1 MHRGGP
7 FGRDSMAENKA
18 ILYTFH
24 KVREQCEQANSDA
37 WRAFLAMYGPLAG
50 HLLAMYAP
58 DLTVAPG
65 VWQKTLQRLAEKN
78 FERFRGTARQTERE
92 FLVDVRALLLET
104 LSQLCATVPASDT
117 SAASALQPSGPGNV
131 APTPE
136 SLAKLLEGMPLLH
149 QEMIFLKLAGYGNA
163 SLETMLRVAPHVAEK
178 SFERLSP
185 DYAAAANIEKDRCA
199 FPVDWLNLLQQARES
214 KKENCAD
221 LHQILRIHDGQ
232 VSWYDKEPVEKHVSG
247 CLYCLERWT
256 ALREVGYW
264 RKAAP
269 AVPATQIDEGLAVLG
284 LRAPETKKSFLKR
297 VFG

>member
-1 MHRGGP
+1 
-7 FGRDSMAENKA
+7 MAENKTA
-18 ILYTFH
+18 LYTFH
-24 KVREQCEQANSDA
+24 KVREQCEQANGDA
-37 WRAFLAMYGPLAG
+37 WRAFLAMYSPLAG

-58 DLTVAPG
+58 DLSSARSAWG
-65 VWQKTLQRLAEKN
+65 LTLQKLAENN

-92 FLVDVRALLLET
+92 FLADVRALLLET
-104 LSQLCATVPASDT
+104 LLQTSGVGPSIATGDARADGDDN
-117 SAASALQPSGPGNV
+117 AKL
-131 APTPE
+131 TPE
-136 SLAKLLEGMPLLH
+136 SLAKLIDGLPLLH

-163 SLETMLRVAPHVAEK
+163 SIEKMLRVAPHVAEK

-185 DYAAAANIEKDRCA
+185 DYSAAANIEKDRCPWA
-199 FPVDWLNLLQQARES
+199 TGWLNILQQARAA
-214 KKENCAD
+214 KKDNCAD

-269 AVPATQIDEGLAVLG
+269 AIPPAQIEEALSALG
-284 LRAPETKKSFLKR
+284 FGAQAKKKSFLQR